1 MFSSSEH
8 RIGEKVMT
16 KRELMAQY
24 GIVRLM
30 PDSEADRELSA
41 EEEKLFE
48 RNLRMSQKSFEQY
61 WNGEFLDVTD

>member
-1 MFSSSEH
+1 
-8 RIGEKVMT
+8 
-16 KRELMAQY
+16 MAQY

>member
-1 MFSSSEH
+1 
-8 RIGEKVMT
+8 
-16 KRELMAQY
+16 MAQY

-48 RNLRMSQKSFEQY
+48 RNLQIIQKSFERY
-61 WNGEFLDVTD
+61 WSEEFRNSMD